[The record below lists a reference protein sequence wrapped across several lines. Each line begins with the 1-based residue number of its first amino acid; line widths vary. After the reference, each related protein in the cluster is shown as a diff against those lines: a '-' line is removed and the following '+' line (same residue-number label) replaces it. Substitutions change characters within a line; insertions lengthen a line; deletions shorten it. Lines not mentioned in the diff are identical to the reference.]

1 MCMRGVSVKRL
12 WDDTQ
17 DLQFV
22 NLHTE
27 LVERLVSYHVLL
39 CQQRIGCMETTLV
52 VDLQGPNKTHYSWA
66 LAGILVWCA
75 QSDYRITTSVRIP
88 SLYLLLLHA

>member
-1 MCMRGVSVKRL
+1 MCMRGVSVKGL

-22 NLHTE
+22 NLHAE

-52 VDLQGPNKTHYSWA
+52 VDLQGPHW
-66 LAGILVWCA
+66 
-75 QSDYRITTSVRIP
+75 
-88 SLYLLLLHA
+88 LLSRDTCVVCTEWS